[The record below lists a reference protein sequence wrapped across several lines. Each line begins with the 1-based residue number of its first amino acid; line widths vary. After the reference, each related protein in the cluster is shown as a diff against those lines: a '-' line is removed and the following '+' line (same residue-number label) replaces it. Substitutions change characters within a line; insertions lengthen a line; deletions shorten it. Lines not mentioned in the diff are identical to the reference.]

1 MALRRIWMQDLV
13 LEQIGWI
20 CDHLHWWYLGVI
32 EEHVEHLKYVL
43 TKFHENKLFAKKAK
57 NGFGQEEIDFL
68 GHILSWEGVK
78 LDPKKLQAIRD

>member
-1 MALRRIWMQDLV
+1 
-13 LEQIGWI
+13 
-20 CDHLHWWYLGVI
+20 
-32 EEHVEHLKYVL
+32 VEHLKYVL